1 MTQNASALQTQMTQE
16 SARSSAIAGIMK
28 SQFDNEMSFQNKV
41 REQEYAQQLARES
54 MNDPYT
60 AIPQMI
66 AQYQEMGIPFERS
79 VQQIIQDF
87 E

>member
-16 SARSSAIAGIMK
+16 SARRSAIAGIMQ
-28 SQFDNEMSFQNKV
+28 SQYQNEMSFQNKV

-60 AIPQMI
+60 AIPQMY
-66 AQYQEMGIPFERS
+66 AFYQEMGIPFERS